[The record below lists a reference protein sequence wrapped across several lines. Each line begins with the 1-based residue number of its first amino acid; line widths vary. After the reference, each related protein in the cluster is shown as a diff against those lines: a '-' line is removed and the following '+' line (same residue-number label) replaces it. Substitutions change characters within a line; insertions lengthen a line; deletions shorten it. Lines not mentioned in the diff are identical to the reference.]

1 MSMDGDPGSAR
12 RRGRCERRKRSKWR
26 GPHERRAERKRNSAA
41 SVASATASMS
51 DKSNMGVTAPHPPGK
66 EGSMQVSDSRKRI
79 IATPGFLYAFVF
91 CMGAIGACLRYLV
104 GLVLPASPLPFS
116 TLAINL
122 VGCYAI
128 YVVYQWFGRRV
139 HLPHAV
145 VRGLGVGLVGAFT
158 TLSAFSAE
166 SLALLQA
173 EAYVS
178 FAIYLALTFL
188 GTFCASLLGWATVT
202 KLEHRRMKRLRAQLA
217 HTHETAETAH
227 QQAAAKEDER

>member
-1 MSMDGDPGSAR
+1 
-12 RRGRCERRKRSKWR
+12 
-26 GPHERRAERKRNSAA
+26 
-41 SVASATASMS
+41 
-51 DKSNMGVTAPHPPGK
+51 
-66 EGSMQVSDSRKRI
+66 MQVSDSRKRI

-188 GTFCASLLGWATVT
+188 GTFGASLLGWATVT
-202 KLEHRRMKRLRAQLA
+202 KLEHRRTKRLRAQLA